1 MSRHTPGEWRAHTGN
16 VNDCIDIDGD
26 GGVTRI
32 TTVHLDV
39 SDIAF
44 ECFPNDRCPD
54 FMSEIAERWANAHLI
69 AAAPDLLAALENLV
83 SRDLIKD
90 KDNDHYDEVLEA
102 IAKAKGGKV

>member
-1 MSRHTPGEWRAHTGN
+1 MSRHTPGEWIAHTGN
-16 VNDCIDIDGD
+16 VDDCIDIDGD

-69 AAAPDLLAALENLV
+69 AAAPDLLAALENLQEACEYWE
-83 SRDLIKD
+83 DQ
-90 KDNDHYDEVLEA
+90 NDPVLAEARRA
-102 IAKAKGGKV
+102 IAKAKGGE